1 MKVQHITSQ
10 NVEISDFL
18 TQKID
23 EEAKKEGIIDDS
35 SSFVFVIRDQNND
48 IIAGCNGAV
57 VYGAIYTD
65 QLWVRKDYRKQGLA
79 KLLMEE
85 VHALGKEKNCNLA
98 TVCTLSFQHAKSF
111 YEDLGYVC
119 DFVREG
125 FAEGSTCYFLKK
137 ELKK

>member
-1 MKVQHITSQ
+1 MKVQHIFSQ
-10 NVEISDFL
+10 HQEISDFL

-23 EEAKKEGIIDDS
+23 EEAKIEGITEDS
-35 SSFVFVIRDQNND
+35 SWFVFVIRDHNNE

-85 VHALGKEKNCNLA
+85 VHVLGKERNCNLA

-125 FAEGSTCYFLKK
+125 FANDSACFFLKK
-137 ELKK
+137 ELNK